1 MSNESP
7 QPQEIVIVTGASTGM
22 GAATAREMAR
32 RGFHVLAGVR
42 RDSDGK
48 ALRAA
53 GIEPVILDITNPE
66 HIAALVARIDGDPHN
81 RAVRVLINNAGLPCA
96 GPVEVVPLDEWRR
109 VFDVNVFGT
118 VALTQ
123 ALLPALVRGKG
134 RVVNI
139 SSMNG
144 KVSMAGYG
152 VYASS
157 KHAVEAL
164 SDALRS
170 ELAPYG
176 VQVVIVEPGGV
187 KTEMARVGLA
197 GLSDLTARMTPEQ
210 KERYGALTQAIP
222 SHVAAFTKAGAT
234 SDTAARTIAKAATA
248 RRPRTRYTIGAV
260 TAFLIRASSLL
271 PDRVFDRMTMSD
283 LRKHYPKTVR
293 YGRTTTGHHA

>member
-1 MSNESP
+1 MSKESS
-7 QPQEIVIVTGASTGM
+7 QSQEIVVVTGASSGM

-42 RDSDGK
+42 RDSDGE
-48 ALRAA
+48 ALLAA
-53 GIEPVILDITNPE
+53 GAEPVILDITNQE
-66 HIAALVARIDGDPHN
+66 HIAALVARIDGDPHH
-81 RAVRVLINNAGLPCA
+81 RAVRALINNAGLPCA

-109 VFDVNVFGT
+109 VFEVNVFGA

-123 ALLPALVRGKG
+123 ALLPALVRSKG

-164 SDALRS
+164 SDALRN

-187 KTEMARVGLA
+187 RTEMARVGLS
-197 GLSDLTARMTPEQ
+197 GLSDLTSRVTPEQ
-210 KERYGALTQAIP
+210 NDRYGTLMQAIP
-222 SHVAAFTKAGAT
+222 SHVAAFTEAGAT
-234 SDTAARTIAKAATA
+234 SDTAARKIAKAATD
-248 RRPRTRYTIGAV
+248 RKPRTRYTIGA
-260 TAFLIRASSLL
+260 TTTFLIRASSLL
-271 PDRVFDRMTMSD
+271 PDRVFDRMAMFD
-283 LRKHYPKTVR
+283 LRKHYPGKVKS
-293 YGRTTTGHHA
+293 GRTTTGRHV

>member
-1 MSNESP
+1 
-7 QPQEIVIVTGASTGM
+7 M

-32 RGFHVLAGVR
+32 CGFHVLAGVR

-53 GIEPVILDITNPE
+53 GIEPVILDVTNRE
-66 HIAALVARIDGDPHN
+66 HIAALVARIDGDPRH
-81 RAVRVLINNAGLPCA
+81 RAVRVLINNAGPPCA

-123 ALLPALVRGKG
+123 ALLPALVRSKG

-210 KERYGALTQAIP
+210 NERYGALTRALP
-222 SHVAAFTKAGAT
+222 SHVAAFTNAGAT
-234 SDTAARTIAKAATA
+234 SDTAARKIAKAATA
-248 RRPRTRYTIGAV
+248 RRPRTRYTIGAL
-260 TAFLIRASSLL
+260 TAFLIRASRLL

-283 LRKHYPKTVR
+283 LRKHYPDRREQRPSRPADGGPVGGA
-293 YGRTTTGHHA
+293 GRQQHAGDAE